1 MTNNNR
7 LSSILDE
14 ELQRYNSSMKSTD
27 IIAGTFA
34 GSGSAAEEVRISS
47 VEVAE
52 VIGKQHKHL
61 MRDIRQYIEHLSDGP
76 NLDREISTYFIESNY
91 VNSRGQ
97 EQPMYLLSKK
107 GCELVATRMTG
118 AKGTQFAVYYIN
130 RFNEMERE
138 LAQANVPSYQ
148 IEDSISRA
156 ERWIE
161 EERERLQLVAT
172 VEEQRPKVEYHDDV
186 LRSEST
192 MPITVI
198 AKEFGRSAQS
208 MNVLLNEAGV
218 QYKRGNTW
226 IPYSQYQEAGYMRP
240 ITYNANGQYAVT
252 AYQWTEKGRKF
263 IHELMRD
270 VYGELPVYSLQ

>member
-1 MTNNNR
+1 MTHNNR

-14 ELQRYNSSMKSTD
+14 ELKYYSESAKSTD
-27 IIAGTFA
+27 IIADTFA

-52 VIGKQHKHL
+52 VTEKRHDHL
-61 MRDIRQYIEHLSDGP
+61 LRDIRNYIGQIEMSPDLGSSISDYFV
-76 NLDREISTYFIESNY
+76 ESTYKDNMNREK
-91 VNSRGQ
+91 
-97 EQPMYLLSKK
+97 PMYLLSKK

-118 AKGTQFAVYYIN
+118 AKGTQFAVYYIE

-148 IEDSISRA
+148 IEDSIARA

-198 AKEFGRSAQS
+198 AKEFGRSAQA

-270 VYGELPVYSLQ
+270 VYGESPIYA